1 VSDAPVAAPGGA
13 APAAPAQAPANAAP
27 PKPKAAEPAA
37 PTWGEKDDADL
48 VERLKRSPYGKL
60 KANGK
65 EESID
70 SPDSLRRVLL
80 DAQRGRGANQ
90 LVEKTKAEKAEAE
103 KMAGEAKHLR
113 EMLERARRGD
123 RAAARELGLVPDEER
138 QREQQ
143 EWEALPPEVKALVQ
157 QNQELAN
164 RLKERE
170 EAERK
175 TLAEREEAKKRETR
189 ESTLKRAKEMATEV
203 LKDVREEFH
212 DVELPDVI
220 MAMEAL
226 RESGLKM
233 GVDYNA
239 EQLRAYVE
247 QQREESVWGRV
258 SRTKPDVALKRVAP
272 LLKSLKADQLEG
284 LLGEDFVPI
293 AKLISAAWLGHHKR
307 KSAPKPQGAAAASAA
322 EPQRKPPEPLS
333 RFRFGGR

>member
-1 VSDAPVAAPGGA
+1 MSDAPVAAPGGA
-13 APAAPAQAPANAAP
+13 APAAAPAQAPATTAP
-27 PKPKAAEPAA
+27 PKPKAPGA
-37 PTWGEKDDADL
+37 PSWGEKDDAEL
-48 VERLKRSPYGKL
+48 IERIKRSPYGKL
-60 KANGK
+60 KADGK
-65 EESID
+65 EEHID
-70 SPDSLRRVLL
+70 SPDALKRLLL
-80 DAQRGRGANQ
+80 DAQRGKGANR
-90 LVEKTKAEKAEAE
+90 LVEQTKREKAEAE
-103 KMAGEAKHLR
+103 KMAAEAKQERAL
-113 EMLERARRGD
+113 LERARRGD
-123 RAAARELGLVPDEER
+123 KAAARELGLIPDDER

-143 EWEALPPEVKALVQ
+143 EWESLPPEVKALVQ

>member
-1 VSDAPVAAPGGA
+1 MSDAPVAAPGGA
-13 APAAPAQAPANAAP
+13 APPTVAPAQATNAAP
-27 PKPKAAEPAA
+27 PKPKAPDA
-37 PTWGEKDDADL
+37 PTWGEKDDAEL
-48 VERLKRSPYGKL
+48 IERIKRSPYGRF
-60 KANGK
+60 KADGK
-65 EESID
+65 EEAID
-70 SPDSLRRVLL
+70 SPDALKRLLL
-80 DAQRGRGANQ
+80 DAQRGKGANR
-90 LVEKTKAEKAEAE
+90 LVEQTKKEKAEAE
-103 KMAGEAKHLR
+103 KLAAEAKHERAL
-113 EMLERARRGD
+113 LDRARRGD
-123 RAAARELGLVPDEER
+123 RAAARELGLIPDDER

-143 EWEALPPEVKALVQ
+143 EWESLPPEVKALVQ

-170 EAERK
+170 EAEQK
-175 TLAEREEAKKRETR
+175 TLAEREETKKREAR

-247 QQREESVWGRV
+247 QQREESTWGRV
-258 SRTKPDVALKRVAP
+258 SRAKPDVALRRVAP

-307 KSAPKPQGAAAASAA
+307 KSAPKPQGGQAAAPA
-322 EPQRKPPEPLS
+322 EQRKPPEPLS